1 MLTNNLQAHINRIG
15 VELVDKVISSPTSN
29 DNIIYTMQTE
39 LKRND
44 ETTKML

>member
-39 LKRND
+39 
-44 ETTKML
+44 TK